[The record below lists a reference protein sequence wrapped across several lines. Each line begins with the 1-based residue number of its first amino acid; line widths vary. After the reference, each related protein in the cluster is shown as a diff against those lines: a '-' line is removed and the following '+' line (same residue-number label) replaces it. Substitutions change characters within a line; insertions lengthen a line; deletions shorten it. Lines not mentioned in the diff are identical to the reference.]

1 LNGLPEADF
10 SALAANL
17 HIVQHTDVSA
27 AKMLRC
33 ARMAAMTGRTA
44 AYSSGDHGLQWAGCD
59 LRPCMTAKLKY
70 MFSAHSSGSP
80 WTSNRHYIFFL
91 RVLRGVYIGQQTA

>member
-1 LNGLPEADF
+1 
-10 SALAANL
+10 
-17 HIVQHTDVSA
+17 
-27 AKMLRC
+27 
-33 ARMAAMTGRTA
+33 
-44 AYSSGDHGLQWAGCD
+44 
-59 LRPCMTAKLKY
+59 MTAKLKY